1 MLSNKKMLATAAL
14 VCAAVAAPEQVH
26 TAHRSATSAWV
37 SWADAAATPGTS
49 GSLAINGE
57 VFNGTSST
65 YQYQGMYATKVY
77 TSPPLYHV
85 AAEGLK
91 CGTMYQYKVQS
102 NGVWSKGFEFNTP
115 RCVGKEIPVA
125 VGLIGDLGQT
135 DNSSQTVQLLLD
147 SLNPAKSSVPVDQV
161 WLIGDLSY
169 ADSEKENWI
178 LDPRNC
184 TPARWDTWGRMM
196 EKLTSRVTL
205 QVLPGNHEVE
215 FSPKPKVGV
224 EYIEY
229 KSRMRGPVG
238 GSTDGPLY
246 YSWESGNAHFISLNS
261 YMPFDATSDQYK
273 WLEADL
279 KSIDRERTPWV
290 FAGTHAP
297 WYNSNKHHQNEPQEW
312 GMRDSME
319 PLLHKH
325 QVDVLFCGHVHAYER
340 SYPVYNGTVT
350 PGAMLEIN
358 IGDGGNRELLGDDD
372 WLPTQPAWS
381 AFRHNGFG
389 HGIVQTLNS
398 THAVWTWHR
407 IHTPEQV
414 VSDTVKIVKNSFL
427 GTVGRGVTFFEQ

>member
-1 MLSNKKMLATAAL
+1 M
-14 VCAAVAAPEQVH
+14 
-26 TAHRSATSAWV
+26 
-37 SWADAAATPGTS
+37 SWADVAATPGTS

-57 VFNGTSST
+57 VFNTTAWT
-65 YQYQGMYATKVY
+65 YQFQAAKATSLY
-77 TSPPLYHV
+77 TSPSMFHV

-102 NGVWSKGFEFNTP
+102 SGVWSKGFEFNTP
-115 RCVGKEIPVA
+115 TCVGKEIPVA

-169 ADSEKENWI
+169 ADAAWEH
-178 LDPRNC
+178 LYPGYVC
-184 TPARWDTWGRMM
+184 TPDRWDSWGRMV
-196 EKLTSRVTL
+196 EPLTARVTL
-205 QVLPGNHEVE
+205 QVLAGNHEPE
-215 FSPKPKVGV
+215 FVPKPKVGV
-224 EYIEY
+224 EYQAY
-229 KSRMRGPVG
+229 KSRMKGPVG
-238 GSTDGPLY
+238 GSTDGPFF

-261 YMPFDATSDQYK
+261 YMPFNDTSDQYK

-297 WYNSNKHHQNEPQEW
+297 WYNSNKHHQNEPEEW
-312 GMRDSME
+312 GMKDAME
-319 PLLHKH
+319 PLFHKH

-340 SYPVYNGTVT
+340 SHPVYNGTVT

-358 IGDGGNRELLGDDD
+358 IGDGGNREVLEEDD

-389 HGIVQTLNS
+389 HGIMQTLNS

-407 IHTPEQV
+407 IHTPEKV
-414 VSDTVKIVKNSFL
+414 VSDTVTIVKNSFL
-427 GTVGRGVTFFEQ
+427 GTLDRGVTFFEQ